1 MAQAA
6 MNYASVNQTEYSLNC
21 YKFIHPF
28 YQAHVGW
35 HQIRFLVYSNLGNK
49 QHEFKD
55 QNVVNDFFKN
65 YLGLC
70 AEVEDSKLQKKYFT
84 DC

>member
-35 HQIRFLVYSNLGNK
+35 HQIRFLVYSNLGAK
-49 QHEFKD
+49 
-55 QNVVNDFFKN
+55 
-65 YLGLC
+65 
-70 AEVEDSKLQKKYFT
+70 
-84 DC
+84 